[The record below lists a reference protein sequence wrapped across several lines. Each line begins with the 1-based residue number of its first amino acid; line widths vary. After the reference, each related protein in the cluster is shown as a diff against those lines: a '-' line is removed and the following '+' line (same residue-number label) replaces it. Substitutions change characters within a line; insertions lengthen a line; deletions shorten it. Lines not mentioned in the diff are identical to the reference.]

1 MVKINTITNV
11 SEGLVKT
18 PRWTPS
24 AKQRPEHGS
33 ACGGRRPTKGQE
45 DMQLKKRKTTF
56 SGLLKK
62 SSTMQAFHLKSLRFS
77 GQQCTLAKPSDFADF
92 WLVLSP
98 LEIWVILLCSRS
110 QIEWMRGVMWHLF
123 SSLSSGIKAVAFRFC
138 LGPNEGTGLRMA
150 LNIKWNIHIKP
161 SCA

>member
-77 GQQCTLAKPSDFADF
+77 GQQCTLAKPSNFADF
-92 WLVLSP
+92 DSSWAHSKFELFCSVHAVKSNECEVSCGTSSLLCP
-98 LEIWVILLCSRS
+98 LESRPLLFVSFWGQTR
-110 QIEWMRGVMWHLF
+110 E
-123 SSLSSGIKAVAFRFC
+123 SGWGWRLISN
-138 LGPNEGTGLRMA
+138 GIYT
-150 LNIKWNIHIKP
+150 
-161 SCA
+161 